1 MTSNSQLQLS
11 NQESSIKQFQQC
23 KPDIWSALEE
33 SLTGLS
39 LEYRSTSG
47 HFQGTNEASQVSVM
61 PKGQKISILRGT
73 PMKNKVGGG
82 GGSGANHLNLIQIKG
97 NPAHSWQP
105 RVEEGNK
112 VYRPDIGGLEMNQ
125 LLLSLKQTK

>member
-1 MTSNSQLQLS
+1 MMSNSKLP
-11 NQESSIKQFQQC
+11 NQESSTKQFQQR
-23 KPDIWSALEE
+23 KPDIWSAIEQ

-47 HFQGTNEASQVSVM
+47 HFQVTNEATQISVM
-61 PKGQKISILRGT
+61 PKGQKISILRSP

-82 GGSGANHLNLIQIKG
+82 GNGGGANHLNLIQIKG
-97 NPAHSWQP
+97 NPVHCWQP
-105 RVEEGNK
+105 RMEEDNR

-125 LLLSLKQTK
+125 LLLKMKQSK